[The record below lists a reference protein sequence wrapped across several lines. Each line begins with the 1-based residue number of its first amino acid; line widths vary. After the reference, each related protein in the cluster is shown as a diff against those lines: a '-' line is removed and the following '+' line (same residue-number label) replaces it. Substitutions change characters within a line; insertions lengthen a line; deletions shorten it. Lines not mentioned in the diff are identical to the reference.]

1 MVKRLDRKDGA
12 HDIFDQMHKM
22 FNQMQ
27 SFSKDINLGTSVPVD
42 IRVEDDKVFLT
53 ADLPGVQKDDI
64 NLKADDKTV
73 EISAESSTELKE
85 ENEKYVRRERSSK
98 SFRRVVSWPTEIDPE
113 TIKAEYKDG
122 VLRVEAEKHEK
133 DSGDSIEIE

>member
-53 ADLPGVQKDDI
+53 ADLPGVQK
-64 NLKADDKTV
+64 T
-73 EISAESSTELKE
+73 IST
-85 ENEKYVRRERSSK
+85 
-98 SFRRVVSWPTEIDPE
+98 
-113 TIKAEYKDG
+113 
-122 VLRVEAEKHEK
+122 
-133 DSGDSIEIE
+133 